1 MTTQNEFK
9 RDEVLF
15 HQGTAANCVL
25 RIVAGEVEVLREMD
39 GATVLLG
46 HARAGEWLGEM
57 AAIEARSHSATAR
70 AVTDGAVEM
79 LTTHQ
84 FLDLITRDPRMARG
98 VILRL
103 SSRLRLADDK
113 IASEALA
120 SVHDLHS
127 ESGARPDTDV
137 VDRITILLT
146 AKTDALRARL
156 GAPAIPVDKLP
167 FVVGRLHLEGEGV
180 SALVPDLLIEDNP
193 PFRLSR
199 QHFMITHSGKQ
210 LLISD
215 LGSTLGT
222 IVNGQAIG
230 HHFMRDTAPLICGE
244 NDVLAGGRGSP
255 FEFAVSVA

>member
-1 MTTQNEFK
+1 MTTQSAFR

-15 HQGTAANCVL
+15 HQGTVTNRVL
-25 RIVAGEVEVLREMD
+25 RIVAGEVEVLREID
-39 GATVLLG
+39 GASVLLG

-70 AVTDGAVEM
+70 AITNGAVET
-79 LTTHQ
+79 LTTQQ
-84 FLDLITRDPRMARG
+84 FLDLITRDPRMARD
-98 VILRL
+98 VIVRL

-127 ESGARPDTDV
+127 DSGANPDADAA
-137 VDRITILLT
+137 DPATILLT

-156 GAPAIPVDKLP
+156 GASAIPVDKLP
-167 FVVGRLHLEGEGV
+167 FVVGRIHLDGEGV
-180 SALVPDLLIEDNP
+180 STLVPDLLIEDSP

-199 QHFMITHSGKQ
+199 QHFMITRSAQQ

-230 HHFMRDTAPLICGE
+230 HHFMRDTAPLIHGE
-244 NDVLAGGRGSP
+244 NDVLAGGRGSL
-255 FEFAVSVA
+255 FEFVVSVA

>member
-1 MTTQNEFK
+1 
-9 RDEVLF
+9 
-15 HQGTAANCVL
+15 
-25 RIVAGEVEVLREMD
+25 MD

-57 AAIEARSHSATAR
+57 AAIEARNHSATAR

-84 FLDLITRDPRMARG
+84 FLDLITRDPQMARG

-127 ESGARPDTDV
+127 DSGARQDTNA
-137 VDRITILLT
+137 VDRITILLA

-156 GAPAIPVDKLP
+156 GAPAIPIDKLP
-167 FVVGRLHLEGEGV
+167 FVVGRLHLEGEGL
-180 SALVPDLLIEDNP
+180 SALVPDLLIEDNR

-199 QHFMITHSGKQ
+199 QHFMITRSGQQ

-230 HHFMRDTAPLICGE
+230 HHFMRDTAPLIHGE
-244 NDVLAGGRGSP
+244 NDVLAGGRDSL
-255 FEFAVSVA
+255 FEFTVSVA